1 MKLKYSNKKN
11 ISYKQLFELYK
22 SVGWATNKDKPDKRK
37 LISKT
42 YKNSQIVISV
52 WDKKELVGVV
62 RALTDKVTDGVIF
75 GLVVRP
81 KYQKHGLGEELVKK
95 CMKKYP
101 KLRWYAGSENSKT
114 DKFYRKIG
122 LRKDRD
128 LWFYKG
134 KGTI

>member
-1 MKLKYSNKKN
+1 MKLRYSNKKK

-22 SVGWATNKDKPDKRK
+22 SVGWATKKDKLPKRK

-52 WDKKELVGVV
+52 WDKKELVGAV
-62 RALTDKVTDGVIF
+62 RALTDKITNGVIF
-75 GLVVRP
+75 GLVVKP
-81 KYQKHGLGEELVKK
+81 EYQKHGIGEKLVKR
-95 CMKKYP
+95 CIKKYP
-101 KLRWYAGSENSKT
+101 KLRWYAGSENSET
-114 DKFYRKIG
+114 DKFYREIG